1 MFLIIKLATPCR
13 FLAVLTLL
21 LTSCQVSEKWAFE
34 QPSHHFSVDHTP
46 SQLAPSPALSHQG
59 PIATVAQPASPIF
72 ASAQPIY
79 QPPVSQQP
87 VMQIPVAN
95 YRAAVQTTAI
105 RAASVQ
111 VPVNPNPTPVSAF
124 SSGPRGKVTLVN
136 GRAVAPADA
145 PAVVRRVVEA
155 GNRLQDKPYKWG
167 GGHAQLNDDGYDCS
181 GAVSYVLREAGL
193 MKGSTTSKGFF
204 TYGESGEGEW
214 ITVWTKEG
222 HAFIIV
228 GGLRLDTGGSLR
240 RTGPR
245 WKTKKRSYKNC
256 VARHPKGL

>member
-1 MFLIIKLATPCR
+1 
-13 FLAVLTLL
+13 
-21 LTSCQVSEKWAFE
+21 
-34 QPSHHFSVDHTP
+34 
-46 SQLAPSPALSHQG
+46 
-59 PIATVAQPASPIF
+59 
-72 ASAQPIY
+72 
-79 QPPVSQQP
+79 
-87 VMQIPVAN
+87 MQIPVAN

-193 MKGSTTSKGFF
+193 MKGSTTSKGFCHEAF
-204 TYGESGEGEW
+204 ALERHKLVRLFSRANEEGRNSQ
-214 ITVWTKEG
+214 
-222 HAFIIV
+222 F
-228 GGLRLDTGGSLR
+228 LLDRDCDTALS
-240 RTGPR
+240 
-245 WKTKKRSYKNC
+245 
-256 VARHPKGL
+256 